1 MFPLSHLLSRFV
13 QAGTLT
19 VFDAEGREHVFGGK
33 EPGPL
38 VAFRLHDRKLYRTL
52 FLKADPGLGE
62 AYMDGTLTFGGRD
75 GGPGPNGEA
84 AGAEGLRDFLR
95 LFNVNRFAFV
105 GHPLQ
110 SVLKRAS
117 KAVKKVTQYNP
128 VGKAQQNVA
137 HHYDLSRELYELF
150 LDEDLQYSC
159 ALFAHEG
166 QSLEDAQRNK
176 KRHLAAKLALAPGQR
191 VLDIGCGWG
200 GLALYLAKEHDVHVT
215 GVTLSVEQH
224 RVACERAEKLGLSD
238 KVEFLLKDYRELDG
252 PFDRIVSVG
261 MFEHV
266 GVGHYEEFFA
276 KVKSLLTPD
285 GAAVVH
291 SIGRC
296 TPPSSTGPWLRK
308 YIFPGG
314 YSPSLSEVFTHTE
327 QARLWVTDVEILRLH
342 YAKTL
347 RAWAE
352 RFAANR
358 GRVAELYDERFCRM
372 WEFYLICCEMAFA
385 EGNALV
391 FQMQLARDRAALPLT
406 RDYMYAGDASAA
418 GAGTHEDDEAVRLAA

>member
-13 QAGTLT
+13 QEGTLT
-19 VFDAEGREHVFGGK
+19 VYDADGGKHVFGGK
-33 EPGPL
+33 EPGPV
-38 VAFRLHDRKLYRTL
+38 VAFRLHDKKLYRSL
-52 FLKADPGLGE
+52 FLKPDPLLGE
-62 AYMDGTLTFGGRD
+62 AYMDGTLTFGGPD
-75 GGPGPNGEA
+75 GGPGENGEA
-84 AGAEGLRDFLR
+84 AGADGLRDFLQ
-95 LFNVNRFAFV
+95 LFNVNRFSFV
-105 GHPLQ
+105 DHPLQ
-110 SVLKRAS
+110 KTLKRFS
-117 KAVKKVTQYNP
+117 KALKKVRQYNP

-150 LDEDLQYSC
+150 LDKDLQYSC
-159 ALFAHEG
+159 ALFADEG

-176 KRHLAAKLALAPGQR
+176 KRHIAAKLHLAPGQR

-200 GLALYLAKEHDVHVT
+200 GLALYLAKEHDVRVT
-215 GVTLSVEQH
+215 GVTLSVEQC
-224 RVACERAEKLGLSD
+224 RVAQERAEKLGLTD
-238 KVEFLLKDYRELDG
+238 RVEFLLKDYRDLDG

-276 KVKSLLTPD
+276 KVKALLTPE

-327 QARLWVTDVEILRLH
+327 QARLWVTDVEVLRLH

-347 RAWAE
+347 REWTV
-352 RFAANR
+352 RFAENR
-358 GRVAELYDERFCRM
+358 ERVAEIYDERFCRM

-385 EGNALV
+385 EGNAMV
-391 FQMQLARDRAALPLT
+391 WQMQLARDRAALPLT
-406 RDYMYAGDASAA
+406 RDYMYEGVNSAAGDAAEPVRMAA
-418 GAGTHEDDEAVRLAA
+418 

>member
-1 MFPLSHLLSRFV
+1 MFPLSNLLRRFV

-19 VFDAEGREHVFGGK
+19 VVDAAGTKHVFGGTA
-33 EPGPL
+33 PGPI
-38 VAFRLHDRKLYRTL
+38 VAFRLHDPKLYRRL
-52 FLKADPGLGE
+52 FLKPDPALGE
-62 AYMDGTLTFGGRD
+62 AYMEGTLTFGGAEGAAD
-75 GGPGPNGEA
+75 GV
-84 AGAEGLRDFLR
+84 EGLRDFLR
-95 LFNVNRFAFV
+95 LFNVNRFAFAD
-105 GHPLQ
+105 HPLQ
-110 SVLKRAS
+110 KTLKRFS
-117 KAVKKVTQYNP
+117 KALKRVRQYNP

-176 KRHLAAKLALAPGQR
+176 KRHLAAKLKLSPGQR

-200 GLALYLAKEHDVHVT
+200 GLALYLAQKFDVHVT
-215 GVTLSVEQH
+215 GVTLSVEQR
-224 RVACERAEKLGLSD
+224 RVACERADKLGLSD
-238 KVEFLLKDYRELDG
+238 RVAFLLKDYRELDG

-276 KVKSLLTPD
+276 KVNALLAPD
-285 GAAVVH
+285 GAAALH
-291 SIGRC
+291 SIGRM

-314 YSPSLSEVFTHTE
+314 YSPSLSEVLTHTE
-327 QARLWVTDVEILRLH
+327 RARLWVTDVEVLRLH
-342 YAKTL
+342 YAYTL
-347 RAWAE
+347 REWSV

-358 GRVAELYDERFCRM
+358 ARVAELYDERFCRM
-372 WEFYLICCEMAFA
+372 WEFYLTCCEMAFA

-391 FQMQLARDRAALPLT
+391 FQMQLTRDRHALPLT
-406 RDYMYAGDASAA
+406 RDYLYAPETA
-418 GAGTHEDDEAVRLAA
+418 GAATEPVRLAA